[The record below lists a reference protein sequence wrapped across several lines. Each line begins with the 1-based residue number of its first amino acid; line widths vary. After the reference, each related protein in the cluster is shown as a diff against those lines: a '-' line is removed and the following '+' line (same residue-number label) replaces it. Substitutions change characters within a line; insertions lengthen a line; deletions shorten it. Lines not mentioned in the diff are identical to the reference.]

1 MKRRRRSSYS
11 SLALKS
17 AELAWAAP
25 QVVAHRLARMSLAG
39 ASPSARD
46 RREFE
51 RMTSEKTAAFAE
63 SWLAMAS
70 ATMLAN
76 QTLAMAALQSFW
88 SAPLGSRRQVRAAG
102 RRATQSALDIMS
114 RGLAPV
120 HRTAVANA
128 KRLARGKRR

>member
-1 MKRRRRSSYS
+1 MSRRRRASYT
-11 SLALKS
+11 SLALKF
-17 AELAWAAP
+17 AELAFAAP
-25 QVVAHRLARMSLAG
+25 QVIAHRLARMSVAG

-51 RMTSEKTAAFAE
+51 RMHKEKTAAFAE
-63 SWLAMAS
+63 SWFAMAS
-70 ATMLAN
+70 ATMFAN
-76 QTLAMAALQSFW
+76 QALAMAALQSFW
-88 SAPLGSRRQVRAAG
+88 SAPPGGRRHAQAAR
-102 RRATQSALDIMS
+102 RRATQSALNIMG

>member
-1 MKRRRRSSYS
+1 MSRRRRSSYS

-17 AELAWAAP
+17 AELAFAAP
-25 QVVAHRLARMSLAG
+25 QVVAHRLARMSVAG

-51 RMTSEKTAAFAE
+51 RMHTEKTSAFAE

-70 ATMLAN
+70 ATMLA
-76 QTLAMAALQSFW
+76 QQAMAMSAVQSFW
-88 SAPLGSRRQVRAAG
+88 SAPLGG
-102 RRATQSALDIMS
+102 RRHGQAARRRARQSALDIMS

-128 KRLARGKRR
+128 RRLARGKIR